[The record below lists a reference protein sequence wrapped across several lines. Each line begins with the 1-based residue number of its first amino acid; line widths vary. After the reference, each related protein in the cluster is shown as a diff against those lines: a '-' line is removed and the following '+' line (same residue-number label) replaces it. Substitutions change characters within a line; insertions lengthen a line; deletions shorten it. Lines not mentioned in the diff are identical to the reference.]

1 MKMKNLI
8 FAAVIITI
16 LASLT
21 VFTGCV
27 RVDMSEKNGPLTTQ
41 SYDYTD
47 FTGIEIGNAFQLD
60 VVPAA
65 SYNISI
71 TAGKNILE
79 RLHVSKSGGTIKIT
93 LDSWRVGWWWNSNP
107 KVSITMPVLTSL
119 KLSGASDGNVLGFKS
134 SQDFRLDLSGASHL
148 DMDMEIGDF
157 TSEISG
163 ASSVAGHLTATD
175 SDIDISGA
183 SHMNLTG
190 SGGDI
195 KVHCSGAST
204 IDFTYFTADNADI
217 EFTGASHGTIDVRG
231 TLDVDLSGAS
241 SLDYLGDPTL
251 GRRDVSGASELK
263 KK

>member
-1 MKMKNLI
+1 MTMKKLI
-8 FAAVIITI
+8 FVTAIITI

-27 RVDMSEKNGPLTTQ
+27 RVDMSEKNGPITSQ
-41 SYDYTD
+41 SYDFTD

-65 SYNISI
+65 SYNITI

-79 RLHVSKSGGTIKIT
+79 RLHVSKSGSTLKIT

-107 KVSITMPVLTSL
+107 KVAISMPALTYL
-119 KLSGASDGNVLGFKS
+119 KLSGDSDGNALGFKS
-134 SQDFRLDLSGASHL
+134 SQDFQLDLSGASHL
-148 DMDMEIGDF
+148 DMDMETGYF

-163 ASSVAGHLTATD
+163 ASSVAGRLTAAG
-175 SDIDISGA
+175 SDIDLSGA

-190 SGGDI
+190 SGGNI
-195 KVHCSGAST
+195 KIHSSGAST
-204 IDFTYFTADNADI
+204 VDFTYFTVNNADVT
-217 EFTGASHGTIDVRG
+217 FTGASHGTMDVRG

-241 SLDYLGDPTL
+241 SLDYLGNPTI
-251 GRRDVSGASELK
+251 GNKNVSGASELK
-263 KK
+263 NK